1 MYRDDKIVMNFY
13 LVDKCILWEKLNINL
28 KKKIKFYTELLKWW
42 KESNEWLSIEIYI
55 YIHYCLVVK
64 ESSEEPRSRSQMLE
78 QVVQFKLPAD

>member
-1 MYRDDKIVMNFY
+1 MN
-13 LVDKCILWEKLNINL
+13 D
-28 KKKIKFYTELLKWW
+28 
-42 KESNEWLSIEIYI
+42 LSIEIYI